1 MRCGLLV
8 SMLLGVC
15 VTAFGQVSRP
25 ITFNG
30 RNLNPDQLRTLE
42 MAERLAMFR
51 LPDGKY
57 WYDNRSGLLGAWGG
71 PAVASLPPG
80 MGLGGPL
87 PANASGGGTGMF
99 VNGRELHRIDV
110 ANLGGPAVPGRFWL
124 DANGNF
130 GL

>member
-15 VTAFGQVSRP
+15 VTAFGQVSRQ

-51 LPDGKY
+51 SPLSVHTGFTLKSVLAISH
-57 WYDNRSGLLGAWGG
+57 RSIGRVPSSAG
-71 PAVASLPPG
+71 PPV
-80 MGLGGPL
+80 
-87 PANASGGGTGMF
+87 
-99 VNGRELHRIDV
+99 
-110 ANLGGPAVPGRFWL
+110 
-124 DANGNF
+124 
-130 GL
+130 